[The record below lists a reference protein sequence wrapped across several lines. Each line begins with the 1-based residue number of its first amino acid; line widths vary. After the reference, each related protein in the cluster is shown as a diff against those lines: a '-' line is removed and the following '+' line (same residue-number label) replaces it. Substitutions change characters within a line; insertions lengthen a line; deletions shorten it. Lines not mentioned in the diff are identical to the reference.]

1 LVWFRDA
8 MVMELLS
15 NESDYK
21 EKIINIDRQDTL
33 NKFVNGLERIDYD
46 QVISKIERAIEL
58 IDRNVYINLVL
69 LQLMF
74 ELKKYLRRKIHV

>member
-1 LVWFRDA
+1 
-8 MVMELLS
+8 MVMELLH

-21 EKIINIDRQDTL
+21 DKIINIDRQDTL
-33 NKFVNGLERIDYD
+33 KKFISGLERIDYE
-46 QVISKIERAIEL
+46 QVIPKIELALEL
-58 IDRNVYINLVL
+58 IDRNVYLNLVL